1 MCGRITLTTDK
12 DDIQSRWGFIDPS
25 GVLDLIKPRFNISPS
40 QNSPTVIV
48 NQDNRELKMMR
59 WGLIPFWAKE
69 ASIVIRC
76 WEVVL
81 ALLLFRVDS
90 NYPRPC
96 LTVECARRVPTSRS
110 SGTSLIA

>member
-1 MCGRITLTTDK
+1 
-12 DDIQSRWGFIDPS
+12 
-25 GVLDLIKPRFNISPS
+25 
-40 QNSPTVIV
+40 
-48 NQDNRELKMMR
+48 MMR